1 MSFLGEKEL
10 KEQIKLIIPQYRPK
24 FIDSNK
30 YELCLGASYCA
41 SDSKFRVLQ
50 AEDNQIVVNPGEF
63 YFLETYETV
72 EMPNDVMGFI
82 SIKAS
87 IKFKGLVNVSGFH
100 VDPHFRGKIVFS
112 VLNAGP
118 SPINLT
124 IEEPLFQI
132 WFAKLTSASES
143 YNGKHQ
149 NQTGV
154 NGKLLNDHM
163 SGSDNASLGDLQ
175 KQIKDLDNKYEKVL
189 VLASVLVVGIL
200 SLVFKAY
207 LS

>member
-10 KEQIKLIIPQYRPK
+10 KEKIKSIIPQYRPK
-24 FIDSNK
+24 YIDSNK
-30 YELCLGASYCA
+30 YELCLGSSYCS

-50 AEDNQIVVNPGEF
+50 AEDKQIVVNPGEF

-72 EMPNDVMGFI
+72 EMPNDMMGFI

-87 IKFKGLVNVSGFH
+87 VKFKGLVNISGFH
-100 VDPHFRGKIVFS
+100 VDPHFKGKIVFS

-118 SPINLT
+118 SPINLM

-132 WFAKLTSASES
+132 WFATLTSTSES
-143 YNGKHQ
+143 YDGKHQ
-149 NQTGV
+149 GQTGV
-154 NGKLLNDHM
+154 TGKLLNDHM

-175 KQIKDLDNKYEKVL
+175 RQIKDLDNKYEKVL
-189 VLASVLVVGIL
+189 ILAALIGAALLGVM
-200 SLVFKAY
+200 FKAY
-207 LS
+207 LT